1 MKNIVLAIPV
11 KNCARYLPW
20 LGRQILNFD
29 YPRENLSIAFLEN
42 DSDDNSWEVVQ
53 QVAAD
58 LSAREFRSVEVEQF
72 STGFKLAHESR
83 HVASAQ
89 IDRLKSLYVIRQRM
103 VDNFLRDNDYLWW
116 IDADCIYV
124 PEHSIKEML
133 RANADIVV
141 PILYLPNQIL
151 YDCTTCKF
159 MNGQALKVNEL
170 AHVFPGES
178 FIEVDLAN
186 APFMASR
193 EVLQKVRYEG
203 CADGD
208 QEGPCFSRNAA
219 KLGYK
224 PVAALGVRILH
235 AAVTGSKSL

>member
-11 KNCARYLPW
+11 KNCAKYLPW

-29 YPRENLSIAFLEN
+29 YPRENISVAFLEN

-53 QVAAD
+53 KVAAD
-58 LSAREFRSVEVEQF
+58 LSALEYRRVDADQIH
-72 STGFKLAHESR
+72 TGFKLAHESR
-83 HVASAQ
+83 HVESVQ
-89 IDRLKSLYVIRQRM
+89 IQRLKSLYVIRQKM
-103 VDNFLRDNDYLWW
+103 IDDYLRDNDYLWY

-133 RANADIVV
+133 RAKADIVV
-141 PILYLPNQIL
+141 PILYLPNGFL

-170 AHVFPGES
+170 AQVFPGET

-219 KLGYK
+219 KLGIK
-224 PVAALGVRILH
+224 PVAALGVKILH
-235 AAVTGSKSL
+235 AAVTGSKIL